1 MSELVIKE
9 YKGTELILN
18 TSGAVNAT
26 TLCKLF
32 PKKQPS
38 YWLKTN
44 STNELI
50 EALAIDLGII
60 SAAERSDDIPNDVK
74 SRVLASNYY
83 GLVDIRQGGANPY
96 VQGTWLHP
104 DLAVPFAM
112 WLDPQFAIQVSRWVK
127 ELIENRYVSLAPDA
141 ANWQKFNQLKLNGVL
156 ANPRM
161 EVDLAR
167 RLHSWMCLC
176 GFTNMHIEHPILNIL
191 NREQR
196 RFDFYRSTSKTVEAY
211 ELKKNPIT
219 GEDVIDAICKRGYFE
234 ILKLQAIPNK
244 RAKLTFISPHK
255 INPEVQRL
263 SDTTNNQLAVTTLK
277 ELSEDYY
284 FKARKRKWKHQITHL
299 DRIKLDPYYTCLFNE
314 L

>member
-1 MSELVIKE
+1 MLVKQFENYEIRHIYKDNQFYYLANDILAALE
-9 YKGTELILN
+9 YKDPRVTWAKAKPFIEATLGDVSTE
-18 TSGAVNAT
+18 AT
-26 TLCKLF
+26 TGSDGKQYKMSYLNLEQVFLLLQKSEQPKAIPFQIFMAKLAADYM
-32 PKKQPS
+32 KRAASKV
-38 YWLKTN
+38 
-44 STNELI
+44 
-50 EALAIDLGII
+50 EALEGD
-60 SAAERSDDIPNDVK
+60 
-74 SRVLASNYY
+74 
-83 GLVDIRQGGANPY
+83 AN
-96 VQGTWLHP
+96 
-104 DLAVPFAM
+104 
-112 WLDPQFAIQVSRWVK
+112 
-127 ELIENRYVSLAPDA
+127 
-141 ANWQKFNQLKLNGVL
+141 NWQKFNELKLTGVL

-176 GFTNMHIEHPILNIL
+176 GFTNVHIEHPILNIL

-196 RFDFYRSTSKTVEAY
+196 RFDFYRSTAKTVEAY

-219 GEDVIDAICKRGYFE
+219 VEDVIDAICKRGYFE

-255 INPEVQRL
+255 INLEVQRL
-263 SDTTNNQLAVTTLK
+263 SDTSNNQLVVTTLK